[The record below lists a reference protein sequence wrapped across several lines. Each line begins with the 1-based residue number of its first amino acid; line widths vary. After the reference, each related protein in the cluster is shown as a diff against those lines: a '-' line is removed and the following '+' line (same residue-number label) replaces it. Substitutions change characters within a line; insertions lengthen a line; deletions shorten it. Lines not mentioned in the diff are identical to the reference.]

1 MRLRGNDAAVL
12 LVTPVLLGLLIAGR
26 VSARSPDIVLIVAD
40 DLGYSDL
47 GSFGGEIETPVL
59 DPREPAAT
67 ASRLAAR
74 VGQSG
79 VFFEAHLAQWMR
91 GDRGADAVRSEA
103 QQLARVALADPARA
117 EARTAVQFEALH
129 RDAVALSGPAW
140 AGQPM
145 RLELG
150 RDPQVLP
157 DGGNGA
163 AGDAPPVFFARLRLE
178 LPRLGAVEVR
188 LRLAGESIAATVESA
203 GAASSAELDQALP
216 EFAAA
221 LTARGLRPV
230 LLQALVPAEV
240 A

>member
-1 MRLRGNDAAVL
+1 MA
-12 LVTPVLLGLLIAGR
+12 
-26 VSARSPDIVLIVAD
+26 
-40 DLGYSDL
+40 
-47 GSFGGEIETPVL
+47 
-59 DPREPAAT
+59 
-67 ASRLAAR
+67 
-74 VGQSG
+74 
-79 VFFEAHLAQWMR
+79 
-91 GDRGADAVRSEA
+91 
-103 QQLARVALADPARA
+103 
-117 EARTAVQFEALH
+117 
-129 RDAVALSGPAW
+129 
-140 AGQPM
+140 
-145 RLELG
+145 
-150 RDPQVLP
+150 QVLP

-230 LLQALVPAEV
+230 LLQALVPAEL